1 MPLEASMVACSYH
14 SSYCE
19 ELRQE
24 DCLSSHIWDY
34 LGNNIMTLL
43 TPNIY
48 SVPKSQQT
56 SKQTNHTWEPLLSMI
71 LCSIWHKV
79 RTLLIR
85 MIDFIIGP
93 CNRLCKSRNRLLFLA
108 PFCILLYEF
117 LCWSSC
123 SIGLVH
129 SVVHT
134 WFVHWAD
141 PCLQFSSLKPVAERE
156 GSPGPRSQTVSRG

>member
-43 TPNIY
+43 TSNIY

-56 SKQTNHTWEPLLSMI
+56 NKSHLRATAFN
-71 LCSIWHKV
+71 
-79 RTLLIR
+79 
-85 MIDFIIGP
+85 DF
-93 CNRLCKSRNRLLFLA
+93 
-108 PFCILLYEF
+108 
-117 LCWSSC
+117 
-123 SIGLVH
+123 V
-129 SVVHT
+129 
-134 WFVHWAD
+134 
-141 PCLQFSSLKPVAERE
+141 
-156 GSPGPRSQTVSRG
+156 